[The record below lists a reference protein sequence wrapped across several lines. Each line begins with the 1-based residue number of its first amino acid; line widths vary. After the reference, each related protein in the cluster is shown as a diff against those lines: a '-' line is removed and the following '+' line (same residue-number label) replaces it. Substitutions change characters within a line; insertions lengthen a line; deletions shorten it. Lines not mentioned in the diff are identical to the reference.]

1 MKLSGQE
8 AAYEAARTWAL
19 HPLSHPPPGWV
30 QILRGGMAS
39 FVQERQTPMIS
50 ASPSPRPAHLSR
62 SPLLTLV
69 AAMIAEVYQ

>member
-8 AAYEAARTWAL
+8 ASYEAVRTWAL
-19 HPLSHPPPGWV
+19 HPLSYPPPGWV

-39 FVQERQTPMIS
+39 FVQERQKPSVS
-50 ASPSPRPAHLSR
+50 ASPSPRSAHLSS

-69 AAMIAEVYQ
+69 AAMIVEVCQ